1 MVRTR
6 TGRPFLDGSGQHA
19 WSAAGPPTRKVQL
32 SIIRAHESFDSRRC
46 PVARNW
52 RKLQGCTRHATGR
65 STLPRAS
72 SGLRDGRKGNCFLLR
87 CGPAPEC
94 RRPSHQAAFA
104 FQKVERRPDRY
115 CSRSTRPLILNATV
129 CQLPVNRPLTSSY
142 AHRRRSAPD
151 SWPAIRHRIMPGRR
165 FVAAAAVRRGGSLRR
180 TAPARS
186 ARSEGSAGP
195 FRCPRPEAAASWRED
210 RYSRTGPCRRPPGP

>member
-1 MVRTR
+1 MGAVSTRGARRDRRLAKCNSPLYGPMKAQIPAVVRFPA
-6 TGRPFLDGSGQHA
+6 TGGS
-19 WSAAGPPTRKVQL
+19 SKAAP
-32 SIIRAHESFDSRRC
+32 A
-46 PVARNW
+46 
-52 RKLQGCTRHATGR
+52 HATGR

-72 SGLRDGRKGNCFLLR
+72 SGLRDGREGNCFLLR

-115 CSRSTRPLILNATV
+115 CSRSTRPLTLNATDPR
-129 CQLPVNRPLTSSY
+129 LPVNRPLTSSY
-142 AHRRRSAPD
+142 AHRRRSAPA
-151 SWPAIRHRIMPGRR
+151 SVPGIRHRIMRGRR

-180 TAPARS
+180 TVPARS
-186 ARSEGSAGP
+186 GRSEGSAGL

>member
-1 MVRTR
+1 MGAVSTVGVRR
-6 TGRPFLDGSGQHA
+6 DRRLAKRNSPLYGPMPDHIP
-19 WSAAGPPTRKVQL
+19 AAVRFPPQPAAT
-32 SIIRAHESFDSRRC
+32 SRAAHRY
-46 PVARNW
+46 
-52 RKLQGCTRHATGR
+52 ATGR

-94 RRPSHQAAFA
+94 RRPSHHAAFA

-115 CSRSTRPLILNATV
+115 CSRSTRPLTLNATD
-129 CQLPVNRPLTSSY
+129 CRLPVNRPLTSSY

-151 SWPAIRHRIMPGRR
+151 SVPAIRHRFMRGWR
-165 FVAAAAVRRGGSLRR
+165 FVAGAAVRRGGCRRR
-180 TAPARS
+180 TVPARS
-186 ARSEGSAGP
+186 TRSAGSAGL

-210 RYSRTGPCRRPPGP
+210 RCSRTGPCRRPPGP